1 MNLLHLRALAHVVG
15 MVICGLGLMLA
26 RADGR
31 DNLAALAAVAMS
43 ANAVMGAADWHRAG
57 RGER

>member
-1 MNLLHLRALAHVVG
+1 MNLLRLRALAHLGG

-31 DNLAALAAVAMS
+31 DNLASLAALAMG

-57 RGER
+57 RGDE

>member
-1 MNLLHLRALAHVVG
+1 MNLLRLRALAHLAGIVV
-15 MVICGLGLMLA
+15 CGLALMLA

-31 DNLAALAAVAMS
+31 DNLAALAAVAMG

-57 RGER
+57 RDE